1 MEEVGATS
9 TSRLLVLLLRERER
23 EELENQERKESAFTL
38 VRNSLSRKF
47 SFRKVKVETR
57 KETLKEEK
65 QFHKKIFFKL
75 TNTFRKSVKKS
86 SPEKK
91 LEEEEEE
98 EEEDNLPSGRDSAY
112 FSQSKSLSET
122 HKHSEAANNTIECS
136 SSSSSITSSR
146 CSSLTTNPILPNT
159 SEKKKSVTIHLPNA
173 HARGRP
179 FGFHLRI
186 QNTKLINLP
195 QENSYNRGNA
205 FYQVRKI
212 KDDAKQDLLEQFPSI
227 TTTINHLF
235 MDNPKALLMSLSSSK
250 IGDLIFHLRTLLFSP
265 LLPMIKTLDIIL
277 FQIIKFLQA
286 VILNLNCA
294 EHKGLQTELEEIYQ
308 NYSNT
313 DCLQHIKSIFI
324 ILWIS
329 VLLKD

>member
-47 SFRKVKVETR
+47 SFRKVRVETR

-98 EEEDNLPSGRDSAY
+98 DNIPSGRDSAY
-112 FSQSKSLSET
+112 YSQSKSLTET
-122 HKHSEAANNTIECS
+122 HKHSEAANNTTDC

-146 CSSLTTNPILPNT
+146 CSSLTTSANPILLNT
-159 SEKKKSVTIHLPNA
+159 SEKKKCVTILLPNA
-173 HARGRP
+173 HTRGRP

-186 QNTKLINLP
+186 QNTKLVNLP
-195 QENSYNRGNA
+195 QENSHNRGNVS
-205 FYQVRKI
+205 YQVRKI

-235 MDNPKALLMSLSSSK
+235 MDNLKPLLMSLSSSK
-250 IGDLIFHLRTLLFSP
+250 IGDLIFNLRTLLFSP
-265 LLPMIKTLDIIL
+265 MLPMIKSLNIIL
-277 FQIIKFLQA
+277 FQIIKFLHA
-286 VILNLNCA
+286 VILNMHCA
-294 EHKGLQTELEEIYQ
+294 EQKWLETELEEIYQ
-308 NYSNT
+308 NYSNI
-313 DCLQHIKSIFI
+313 DCLHHIKRVFI
-324 ILWIS
+324 IFWIS
-329 VLLKD
+329 VMLKD